1 DLVLRPEFVED
12 NLAALRR
19 LAKETAAG
27 CDVIVGFVDR
37 TDAGLHNAA
46 ALLRDGTIAARYAKN
61 KLPNYGVFDE
71 KRYFVPG
78 TASTR
83 VTIGG
88 SDVGL
93 SVCEDAWLPGP
104 PFDAYGGVSFVANI
118 NGSPFDVGKAH
129 DRTHVLRDRAHETG
143 AWIVYVNA
151 VGGQD
156 ELVFDGG
163 SIVVSPQGEL
173 VWHAAMFEEDLLLVD
188 IEVPEAPAEF
198 PGIPVEPAQSEPQFE
213 SSRRSRPPLP

>member
-1 DLVLRPEFVED
+1 VVRIALGQLNTTVGDLDGNVARMADWTARATHEGADVVLFPELAITGYPPEDLVLRPEFVED

-78 TASTR
+78 TSSTR

-88 SDVGL
+88 SEVGL

-129 DRTHVLRDRAHETG
+129 ERTHVLRDRARETG
-143 AWIVYVNA
+143 AWIV
-151 VGGQD
+151 
-156 ELVFDGG
+156 
-163 SIVVSPQGEL
+163 
-173 VWHAAMFEEDLLLVD
+173 
-188 IEVPEAPAEF
+188 
-198 PGIPVEPAQSEPQFE
+198 
-213 SSRRSRPPLP
+213 